1 MTVVATSICLPAQLD
16 WLWKREWIDF
26 RGWKQA
32 VLERREALPQVPE
45 AVTQPR
51 FPAPVRFA
59 NHLLCCL
66 AGLAFWLAAVANPAA
81 INDSQTD
88 APSGQ
93 VFGLIAGFA
102 VFLLCT
108 ELARRLLRR
117 SISAGGFY
125 RWSWIGWAAAVMLA
139 VGAWARGIRDPA
151 ALRFLPVVLFLA
163 TFPVVLLRSR
173 NALAFWFPATKLRKD
188 EKDGTLATGRIWRTF
203 WCVALYLMIWGWM
216 LGVMQ
221 D

>member
-59 NHLLCCL
+59 NHLMCCL
-66 AGLAFWLAAVANPAA
+66 AGLTFWLAAVANPAA

-117 SISAGGFY
+117 SISARGFY
-125 RWSWIGWAAAVMLA
+125 RWSWIGWAAAMILA

-163 TFPVVLLRSR
+163 FFPVALLRSR

-188 EKDGTLATGRIWRTF
+188 EKAGTLATGRVWRTF

-216 LGVMQ
+216 LGMMQ